1 VSAAF
6 RAERLEVLRE
16 AIEGDVAA
24 RKYWGARIRV
34 AQHGE
39 VVADFA
45 VGHADAEA
53 TVPLQADS
61 VFSIFS
67 VSKAF
72 VNVLILRAIELGRF
86 ALTTKVSD
94 LIPEFTGTP
103 RNRATVYHLLT
114 HTAGM
119 PGVWEVRPGMPFDEL
134 TPMVEAVIESIH
146 GTSEPGSRCDYSP
159 MVNHILLS
167 EILRRTDPD
176 GRSINDVFEQDL
188 FIPLGLDDTR
198 YGLRAHM
205 RDRHILPDFRGV
217 VPVKHRTTQ
226 NDHPDGIFQVERQ
239 EAVWMG
245 AASTAQDMSRF
256 AEMLRRGGEID
267 GVRILSP
274 AMLRLARRN
283 HTGDMP
289 NELYQAAALRGG
301 YEVPPAYLGLGFSV
315 RGTRIVKHQFGT
327 LTSPE
332 TFGNYGAGSTEFW
345 IDPELDVS
353 FVGLSAGLL
362 PQGPNI
368 DRFQRLSDIVVG
380 ALS

>member
-1 VSAAF
+1 VSAF
-6 RAERLEVLRE
+6 RAERLEHLRE
-16 AIEGDVAA
+16 VVEADVAA

-34 AQHGE
+34 AQAGE

-45 VGHADAEA
+45 VGYADAA
-53 TVPLQADS
+53 GTTPILQDS

-72 VNVLILRAIELGRF
+72 VNLLILRAIELGRI

-94 LIPEFTGTP
+94 VIPEFSGPP
-103 RNRATVYHLLT
+103 RERATIYHLLT
-114 HTAGM
+114 HTAGL
-119 PGVWEVRPGMPFDEL
+119 PGLWEPRPGLYFDDLGE
-134 TPMVEAVIESIH
+134 MVEAVLQVFH
-146 GTSEPGSRCDYSP
+146 GTSEPGTRCDYSP
-159 MVNHILLS
+159 MANHVLLS

-176 GRSINDVFEQDL
+176 GRDINEIFEQDL

-198 YGLRAHM
+198 YGLRPHM
-205 RDRHILPDFRGV
+205 KPRHIVPDFRGV
-217 VPVKHRTTQ
+217 VPVKHLTRQ
-226 NDHPDGIFQVERQ
+226 NDDENGIFLVERQ

-245 AASTAQDMSRF
+245 ASSTAQDMSRL
-256 AEMLRRGGEID
+256 AEMLRRGGELD
-267 GVRILSP
+267 GARILSP
-274 AMLRLARRN
+274 TMLRLARRN
-283 HTGDMP
+283 HTGDLP
-289 NELYQAAALRGG
+289 NELYKAAALRNG

-315 RGTRIVKHQFGT
+315 RGERIVKHKFGT

-345 IDPELDVS
+345 IDPELDAT
-353 FVGLSAGLL
+353 FVGLTAGLL

-368 DRFQRLSDIVVG
+368 DRFQRLSDIVVS